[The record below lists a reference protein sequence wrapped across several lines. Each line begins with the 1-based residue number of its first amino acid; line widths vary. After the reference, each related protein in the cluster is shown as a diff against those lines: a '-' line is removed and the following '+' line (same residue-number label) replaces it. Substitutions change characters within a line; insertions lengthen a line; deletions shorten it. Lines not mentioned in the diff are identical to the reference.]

1 MVIFQEAEEAEE
13 IEEPDIDKAKEEL
26 WAIRLAI
33 IHSISVDRNLKFP
46 QNEL

>member
-26 WAIRLAI
+26 
-33 IHSISVDRNLKFP
+33 
-46 QNEL
+46 